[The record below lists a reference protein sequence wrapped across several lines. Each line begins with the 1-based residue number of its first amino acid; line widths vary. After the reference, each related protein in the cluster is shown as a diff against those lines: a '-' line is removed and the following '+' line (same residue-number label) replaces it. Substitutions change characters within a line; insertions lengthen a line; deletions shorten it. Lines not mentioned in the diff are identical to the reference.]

1 MGLSPT
7 NSVSESGCFGK
18 WEEVEEAEEAVSL
31 APAYPFKTSSSCT
44 STQTTRNLHL
54 VGATV
59 IHGRTPL
66 AHVGAAGAL
75 PAPSSGIHGFSSF
88 PSMA

>member
-18 WEEVEEAEEAVSL
+18 WEEVEEAVSL

-59 IHGRTPL
+59 IHRRTPL